1 MPFFTEQN
9 PERLKYNIAS
19 VINTFSKVSTTT
31 FFKVTFPINATL
43 RTWLEGAG
51 IYDRNDSDGFDGM
64 EKIELLCSEAMIPGP
79 SFKNTEI
86 IGNRQG
92 LVEKYPLIRAFPE
105 LTLTFYVDKNHAVIR
120 FFEEWFNYIN
130 PLYYGGKKIISTRRG
145 QNDSDAFAKADHYKM
160 RYPDEYCQHILLT
173 KFEKD
178 LQSGGSATNSS
189 YYTYEFIQAF
199 PSNITGVP
207 VSYQGSQVL
216 KYTVVFDYMRN
227 ITRRTPAT
235 TPDAIFGP
243 NSIPVSDL
251 TTVDLI
257 SQLF

>member
-1 MPFFTEQN
+1 M
-9 PERLKYNIAS
+9 
-19 VINTFSKVSTTT
+19 
-31 FFKVTFPINATL
+31 
-43 RTWLEGAG
+43 
-51 IYDRNDSDGFDGM
+51 
-64 EKIELLCSEAMIPGP
+64 
-79 SFKNTEI
+79 
-86 IGNRQG
+86 
-92 LVEKYPLIRAFPE
+92 
-105 LTLTFYVDKNHAVIR
+105 TFYVDKNHAVIR

-130 PLYYGGKKIISTRRG
+130 PLHYGGKAIPSTRKG
-145 QNDSDAFAKADHYKM
+145 QNDSDAFENAAHYHM

-216 KYTVVFDYMRN
+216 KYTVVFDYMRY

-235 TPDAIFGP
+235 IPNVIFGP